1 MVFDEGANTKNESL
15 NNHLSKGTDMLGNLV
30 SVLLKFRQRKYH
42 SCDITQMF
50 YQIRV
55 LPNDCDALSFLCLLM
70 KIYL

>member
-1 MVFDEGANTKNESL
+1 M
-15 NNHLSKGTDMLGNLV
+15 LSNLV

-55 LPNDCDALSFLCLLM
+55 LPKDCDALSFLCLLM